1 GRGIS
6 GQRRRRPT
14 GRAARNGRLA
24 RQPCR
29 QPGPDRAPA
38 PGARR
43 FGRAVAAP
51 ADRHRARLLRGA
63 VAIGNSRATQR
74 AARYRKD
81 QGPAGDAEAARPA
94 PPRFLRSGIMS
105 PPGDAAVRDLAAAY
119 ALGALSPEET
129 RAFEAYLAGSPEAR
143 QEVAEL
149 RETAALLAVAG
160 PERQPGP
167 ELRQRVLD
175 RVRASK
181 LATLPAAPAR
191 APRSRPRIP
200 LLAWAA
206 LAALPA
212 IAVGLAN
219 RVRVLTSTLA
229 TRDSTIAAQ
238 QQALSEQGGQ
248 LAAREQTLA
257 SIFEPGVQLVQLTKQ
272 GDPDPRIQLF
282 WDRLRNTAVL
292 HASKMK
298 PTPSGRT
305 YQLWFI

>member
-1 GRGIS
+1 MS
-6 GQRRRRPT
+6 T
-14 GRAARNGRLA
+14 
-24 RQPCR
+24 
-29 QPGPDRAPA
+29 PD
-38 PGARR
+38 
-43 FGRAVAAP
+43 
-51 ADRHRARLLRGA
+51 
-63 VAIGNSRATQR
+63 
-74 AARYRKD
+74 
-81 QGPAGDAEAARPA
+81 DA
-94 PPRFLRSGIMS
+94 SI
-105 PPGDAAVRDLAAAY
+105 RDLAAAY

-143 QEVAEL
+143 QDVAEL

-181 LATLPAAPAR
+181 FATLPATPAR
-191 APRSRPRIP
+191 PPRSRIP
-200 LLAWAA
+200 LMVWAG
-206 LAALPA
+206 LAALLV

-219 RVRVLTSTLA
+219 RVRVLTSTLVV
-229 TRDSTIAAQ
+229 RDSTIAAQ
-238 QQALSEQGGQ
+238 QQALSEQGSQ
-248 LAAREQTLA
+248 LAAREQILA

-292 HASKMK
+292 HASKLK

-305 YQLWFI
+305 YQLWFIRDGKPVPSVTFDVTAEGSASVSGVTVPTGGEISAAAVTEEPTGGSQQPTTPILLVGTAPKS